1 MEAKQLEMEAQQAQ
15 MKKQMSQMEAKFEAQ
30 QRWFEVFL
38 IQMRAMDMPILE
50 PTRKNTDP
58 LQVPDAFSTHNINSR
73 RSTMRSSATKE
84 SEIPAQVTLPLKPKV
99 QDDAVGKVL
108 LDFLRA
114 KEECCC
120 FIQWG
125 SYNDLAGEI
134 PLSIGALTSLKAF
147 SLTSNKL
154 NGSIPVEDE
163 VEEVEFITKS
173 RAESYRGNILY
184 FMSGIDL
191 SWNKLTGPI
200 PPEIGYPSGIH
211 TLNLSFNCLTGS
223 IPEIFS
229 LLKQEQS
236 LDLSHNRLSGQIPSQ
251 VVELNFLS
259 VFTVAYNNLSG
270 RTPDRKAQF
279 ATFEEISYEGNP
291 YSCGL
296 PLQRS
301 CTTSRVSPSAPPP
314 SRSVHLLEA
323 EFWWAFG
330 ESYVLALLGFIA
342 FLYVSPYHRRLLF
355 GFVEACVVS
364 CR

>member
-1 MEAKQLEMEAQQAQ
+1 MFLDQYPYCLPSIPFG
-15 MKKQMSQMEAKFEAQ
+15 MKINF
-30 QRWFEVFL
+30 
-38 IQMRAMDMPILE
+38 D
-50 PTRKNTDP
+50 
-58 LQVPDAFSTHNINSR
+58 DAFGTHQYRRMTYRSNTRYSYRSQLGVGRNI
-73 RSTMRSSATKE
+73 
-84 SEIPAQVTLPLKPKV
+84 V
-99 QDDAVGKVL
+99 DDY
-108 LDFLRA
+108 
-114 KEECCC
+114 
-120 FIQWG
+120 I
-125 SYNDLAGEI
+125 
-134 PLSIGALTSLKAF
+134 TS
-147 SLTSNKL
+147 
-154 NGSIPVEDE
+154 DE